1 MTIYGSVSL
10 LWMCWIYEFIER
22 LFDVSVPTLYFWI
35 SDHYFPEVVS
45 LEEKWGDF
53 LVSQKQQ
60 DAAISHYIEAGNTV
74 KALEASIG
82 AKQWKKSMQI
92 MQVIKQKVHTLH
104 KSKRK
109 H

>member
-1 MTIYGSVSL
+1 
-10 LWMCWIYEFIER
+10 
-22 LFDVSVPTLYFWI
+22 LYFLI

-74 KALEASIG
+74 KALDAAIG

-92 MQVIKQKVHTLH
+92 MQVNKQKAHMLH